1 MRVGVIGL
9 KESGFGRGLAHI
21 GELYVVGVDVLGGR
35 LPAVEEELLPH
46 DDHLLAEVVH
56 DGDLDRELVLHDGA

>member
-1 MRVGVIGL
+1 M
-9 KESGFGRGLAHI
+9 AHI
-21 GELYVVGVDVLGGR
+21 GELHVVGVDVLGGR

-56 DGDLDRELVLHDGA
+56 DGDLDRELVLDDGAW

>member
-1 MRVGVIGL
+1 MGVIGL

-46 DDHLLAEVVH
+46 DDLVRVRLGLA
-56 DGDLDRELVLHDGA
+56 